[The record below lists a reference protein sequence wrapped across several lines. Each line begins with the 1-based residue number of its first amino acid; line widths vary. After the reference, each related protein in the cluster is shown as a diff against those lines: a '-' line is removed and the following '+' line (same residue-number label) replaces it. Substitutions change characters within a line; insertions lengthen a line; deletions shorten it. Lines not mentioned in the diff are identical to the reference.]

1 MRKRAGTV
9 DKAVDAL
16 ANAYAEDIPPPAAVK
31 LKAADLPIWT
41 SIIRAR
47 ARDEWSSIDL
57 HHAANLTRCL
67 ADIERISAEIAKD
80 GDTYANDRGT
90 RCANPK
96 HAILETL
103 SRRGVALTRLLHLHA
118 QALMPD
124 ARKQLPARQ
133 AEQEARAARA
143 ALTGPTRGA
152 GDDMDDLLATP
163 TRPH

>member
-1 MRKRAGTV
+1 MSARAGTV
-9 DKAVDAL
+9 DRAVDAL
-16 ANAYAEDIPPPAAVK
+16 ANAFSDDIPPPASVK
-31 LKAADLPIWT
+31 LRRKDRAIWT

-47 ARDEWSSIDL
+47 ARDEWSAIDL

-80 GDTYANDRGT
+80 GDTYTNERGT
-90 RCANPK
+90 QCANPK

-124 ARKQLPARQ
+124 ARKQIPVRQ
-133 AEQEARAARA
+133 AEQAARA
-143 ALTGPTRGA
+143 TAAALVSKG
-152 GDDMDDLLATP
+152 GDDMDADELLAMPP
-163 TRPH
+163 TRLQ